1 MRGADERGRWEGR
14 ENEGRGEMVECN
26 TFCFNDVV
34 VSNLFAFNIYSQR
47 EININTYIKIEY
59 KIYK

>member
-1 MRGADERGRWEGR
+1 MGGGDESGRWEGGD
-14 ENEGRGEMVECN
+14 GRGEMVECN